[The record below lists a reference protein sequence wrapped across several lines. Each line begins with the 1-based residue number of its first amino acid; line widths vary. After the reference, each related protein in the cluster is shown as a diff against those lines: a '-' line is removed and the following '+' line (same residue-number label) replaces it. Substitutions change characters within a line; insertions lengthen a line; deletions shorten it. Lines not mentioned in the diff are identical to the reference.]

1 MDQHELLTAIKLI
14 QKEVEHITTT
24 LDKQYKSIETIRE
37 SYATRKDLHHLEDRI
52 KLSYDKDISELK
64 NNWRSIKQINWLI
77 VAAVVSAILG
87 LVLTK

>member
-14 QKEVEHITTT
+14 QKETEHITTT

-37 SYATRKDLHHLEDRI
+37 SYATRKDLQHLEDRI

-64 NNWRSIKQINWLI
+64 NNWRSIKQINWII
-77 VAAVVSAILG
+77 VAAVISAILG